1 MKKLFA
7 RMDKW
12 LLFLTIFYAIFGL
25 VMVFSASSVAAVHR
39 YHVSPYYFFIRQA
52 LFLTGG
58 FLAGFVIVWLKTE
71 RYRLFVPF
79 LLIGIVAALS
89 GLFVY
94 GIIAGGAQRWYDF
107 GFFNFQPTEFAKT
120 ILIIYMA
127 VFYSKQLKKPKID
140 TFTCLIPIFVALIL
154 FGLIS
159 MQPDLGGAVILGAL
173 AFGIFI
179 SLPLG
184 KNNQIKILKIG
195 GVVAVG
201 ILLVLVYSGH
211 TFLSASQMRRFEFKE
226 PCRRYSEKT
235 GYQVCNGYI
244 AFHNGGLFGV
254 GLGNSTQKYLYLP
267 EGHTDFIFPIIV
279 EELGFIAGVLL
290 IIGYIIMLY
299 RILKIAKNSENF
311 RCSILAYG
319 SFLFILLHILVNLLG
334 VLALIP
340 LTGISLPLL
349 SYGGSFTLNILI
361 VLFIVQRVAIEN
373 AINKDKREISNI

>member
-1 MKKLFA
+1 MPHRQSLFWQA
-7 RMDKW
+7 P
-12 LLFLTIFYAIFGL
+12 AQ
-25 VMVFSASSVAAVHR
+25 AAV
-39 YHVSPYYFFIRQA
+39 QCA
-52 LFLTGG
+52 D
-58 FLAGFVIVWLKTE
+58 
-71 RYRLFVPF
+71 LFVC
-79 LLIGIVAALS
+79 
-89 GLFVY
+89 
-94 GIIAGGAQRWYDF
+94 
-107 GFFNFQPTEFAKT
+107 
-120 ILIIYMA
+120 
-127 VFYSKQLKKPKID
+127 KKPHAHASI
-140 TFTCLIPIFVALIL
+140 ALL
-154 FGLIS
+154 
-159 MQPDLGGAVILGAL
+159 
-173 AFGIFI
+173 
-179 SLPLG
+179 
-184 KNNQIKILKIG
+184 
-195 GVVAVG
+195 
-201 ILLVLVYSGH
+201 
-211 TFLSASQMRRFEFKE
+211 
-226 PCRRYSEKT
+226 
-235 GYQVCNGYI
+235 GYI
-244 AFHNGGLFGV
+244 AFHNGGIFGV